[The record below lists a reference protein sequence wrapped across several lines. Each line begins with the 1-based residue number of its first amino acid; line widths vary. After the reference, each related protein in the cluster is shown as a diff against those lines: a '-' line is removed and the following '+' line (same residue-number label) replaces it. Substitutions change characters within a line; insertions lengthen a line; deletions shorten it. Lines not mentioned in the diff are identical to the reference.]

1 MIFDRRGFMNLDF
14 LNIRQEKLRLP
25 VFLALM
31 VLAFAFSIAVRYIWV
46 YYFGGQD
53 NFMWNGQLM
62 INTND
67 GYYFAEGA
75 RDIIAGFHQPN
86 DLSPVNHALS
96 KFTALLYNVTPFSFE
111 TLILWMP
118 AVFGSLIVVPV
129 MLTGRL
135 LGSDTLG
142 FLAALL
148 SSITVSYYN
157 RTMVGYY
164 DTDLFMI
171 FLPLMVLWGTMYAL
185 VHKDTSTFTIAP
197 IFVAITIYWHLGQ
210 LHALTG
216 VAGLAL
222 LYTLMF
228 ERKSLANYHF
238 LAFMAIALTTFPVW
252 AKVGTILLLGFAY
265 ERYKEKISSKQMVYF
280 IAATVVIYLF
290 FGGFA
295 WLGSLL
301 GSGYIVRLLHADEA
315 NLSLKYFHVLNTV
328 RETGAIPFET
338 FAYRI
343 SGHTYTYI
351 IGMIGYVLL
360 LLRYKIM
367 WLSLPF
373 MALGFFALQG
383 GLRFTI
389 FAVPLAALGLA
400 YVALLLM
407 QYAQR
412 LFQPRIQP
420 YVYYIASFVLVSIA
434 LYPNIIHAN
443 GYKVPTVFNKQEV
456 QILDKLGEI
465 ADREDYVVTWWDYG
479 YPIRYYSDVKTL
491 IDGGKH
497 RGSDNFTV
505 SFALT
510 KPQIPAANM
519 ARLDVEFTERGF
531 SEPCGPSIECML
543 KAYNTQDPNKFLPA
557 LNNPGLNR
565 PEPTRDVY
573 FYLPMRMMDIFPTV
587 SVFSNL
593 NLLTG
598 EQKQRPLFLVSK
610 NFKDIGDAI
619 ELAKGV
625 VLKKEGGILHL
636 GEQSVTIKHFAV
648 TEYDSNGRLQKNIQT
663 VDAKSKVSVIFMK
676 NYNQFLVVDDAMY
689 NSSYIQLFVL
699 ENHDE
704 RVFEPVILNPLA
716 KVYKLKI

>member
-1 MIFDRRGFMNLDF
+1 MFLD
-14 LNIRQEKLRLP
+14 LLQIRQERLRTP
-25 VFLALM
+25 GFLLLM
-31 VLAFAFSIAVRYIWV
+31 LVAFAFSVAVRYIWV
-46 YYFGGQD
+46 YHFGGQD

-67 GYYFAEGA
+67 GYFFAEGA

-86 DLSPVNHALS
+86 DLSPVHRGLS
-96 KFTALLYNVTPFSFE
+96 KLTALLYYITPVSFE

-118 AVFGSLIVVPV
+118 AVFGSLVVVPV
-129 MLTGRL
+129 MLLGRL
-135 LGSDTLG
+135 LGSDVLG

-148 SSITVSYYN
+148 SGIAVSYYN

-164 DTDLFMI
+164 DTDLLMI
-171 FLPLMVLWGTMYAL
+171 FLPLMALWGTMHAL
-185 VHKDTSTFTIAP
+185 MHKDTSTFTIAP
-197 IFVAITIYWHLGQ
+197 IFIAIAIYWHPGQ

-222 LYTLMF
+222 LYTLLF
-228 ERKSLANYHF
+228 DRKSLANYQF
-238 LAFMAIALTTFPVW
+238 LALMAIGLTTFPVW
-252 AKVGTILLLGFAY
+252 AKVGAILLLGFAL
-265 ERYKEKISSKQMVYF
+265 ERYKERLSPRQMAYIIGAIV
-280 IAATVVIYLF
+280 AVYLF

-295 WLGSLL
+295 WLGKFL
-301 GSGYIVRLLHADEA
+301 GSAYIVRFLHAEEM
-315 NLSLKYFHVLNTV
+315 NLSLKYFQVIKTV

-343 SGHTYTYI
+343 SGHTVTYI
-351 IGMIGYVLL
+351 IGMVGYVLL
-360 LLRYKIM
+360 LLRYKIFL
-367 WLSLPF
+367 LSLPL

-389 FAVPLAALGLA
+389 FAVPIVALGLA
-400 YVALLLM
+400 YVILLVM
-407 QYAQR
+407 QHAQK
-412 LFQPRIQP
+412 LFQPHVQP
-420 YVYYIASFVLVSIA
+420 YIYYGASIA
-434 LYPNIIHAN
+434 LMSVALQPNVMHAN
-443 GYKVPTVFNKQEV
+443 NYKVPTVFNKQEV
-456 QILDKLGEI
+456 QILDKLGQI
-465 ADREDYVVTWWDYG
+465 ADREDYVLTWWDYG

-497 RGSDNFTV
+497 RGSDNFPV

-510 KPQIPAANM
+510 QPQISAANM
-519 ARLDVEFTERGF
+519 ARLDVEFTELGF
-531 SEPCGPSIECML
+531 VTPCGPSIECML
-543 KAYNTQDPNKFLPA
+543 KAYNIQDPNKFLPA
-557 LNNPGLNR
+557 LNNPELNR
-565 PEPTRDVY
+565 PEPTRNVY
-573 FYLPMRMMDIFPTV
+573 FYLPMRMMEIFPTV

-593 NLLTG
+593 DLLTG

-610 NFKDIGDAI
+610 NFKDRGDTI
-619 ELAKGV
+619 EIARGV
-625 VLKKEGGILHL
+625 VLKKEGGTLQL
-636 GEQSVTIKHFAV
+636 GEQSTPIKHFVV
-648 TEYDSNGRLQKNIQT
+648 TEYDQEGNLQKNIQT
-663 VDAKSKVSVIFMK
+663 VNEKSNVSVIFMK